1 MKVSEKERIE
11 LSRNQ
16 ILKGNHVLESSNAKQ
31 KRKKYKNKK
40 NYLAI
45 VGNFAFYSVFIGF
58 IVVLF
63 LLYGPYNKFR
73 DWYITTAMTT
83 MNHQYLATWFYSSE
97 TINDVL
103 DKNKMIEINSIT
115 DPTLVTTTA
124 ATGNTAYANEYEKAI
139 LERDP
144 SHPDYKIIDIKGD
157 GYSGYLAAIYDPT
170 KIHTLVTSK
179 LNVSGQYIVK
189 MAEDNKATLA
199 INGGFFVDLKEDRTG
214 GSPLGITIANGKI
227 ITSKS
232 YTGEGGLI
240 GFDDNGKLILGKMSV
255 EDAQKMNIQEAV
267 TCGPFLIING
277 ESSKVLGNGG
287 WGTAPRTAI
296 AQRKD
301 GIVLMLVIDGRK
313 VGRAGAS
320 MEDLIEIMQNY
331 GAYNAAALDGGT
343 SSVMVEN
350 YKIINDPID
359 SDGVHKTRPVATG
372 FGLILDDDN

>member
-1 MKVSEKERIE
+1 MRISEKERIE
-11 LSRNQ
+11 LSKNQ
-16 ILKGNHVLESSNAKQ
+16 ILKGNHVLESSNTKQ
-31 KRKKYKNKK
+31 KRKKYKNKN
-40 NYLAI
+40 NYLAT
-45 VGNFAFYSVFIGF
+45 VGNFAFYAVFIGF
-58 IVVLF
+58 VVVLF
-63 LLYGPYNKFR
+63 LLYGPYSKFR

-103 DKNKMIEINSIT
+103 DRNKMIEINSIT

-124 ATGNTAYANEYEKAI
+124 STGNTAYANEYEKAI

-157 GYSGYLAAIYDPT
+157 GYSGYLAAVYNPK

-214 GSPLGITIANGKI
+214 GSPLGITISKGKT